1 MKLVLSRK
9 SLDSSFGP
17 FPSPVLPDGK
27 MLPIFIPDSSDSRKL
42 PTYDELWHGGLCLG
56 SAVESLS
63 RSKIR
68 GSGTAHVDP
77 DLDWETMPRLEG
89 WRPAFGQHGSALR
102 HLENQCVGIGDLFL
116 FFGWFR
122 NAVWQAG
129 KLRYEDGSPDF
140 QALYG
145 WLQVGSI
152 VDANSPAR
160 EEWLEPHPHFQRSE
174 FGAHN
179 KVFVAS
185 DELCVGGC
193 GLGVPGGGAFPRLHD
208 ALVLTEPGK
217 SRSNWS
223 LPACFYPAGRTPL
236 TYHGDKSRWKLEGE
250 KVLLRSVGRGQEFVL
265 DCDEYP
271 EVLDWLQRDIFDNAL
286 CF

>member
-1 MKLVLSRK
+1 M
-9 SLDSSFGP
+9 
-17 FPSPVLPDGK
+17 
-27 MLPIFIPDSSDSRKL
+27 
-42 PTYDELWHGGLCLG
+42 
-56 SAVESLS
+56 
-63 RSKIR
+63 
-68 GSGTAHVDP
+68 
-77 DLDWETMPRLEG
+77 
-89 WRPAFGQHGSALR
+89 
-102 HLENQCVGIGDLFL
+102 
-116 FFGWFR
+116 
-122 NAVWQAG
+122 
-129 KLRYEDGSPDF
+129 
-140 QALYG
+140 
-145 WLQVGSI
+145 
-152 VDANSPAR
+152 
-160 EEWLEPHPHFQRSE
+160 
-174 FGAHN
+174 
-179 KVFVAS
+179 AS

-193 GLGVPGGGAFPRLHD
+193 GLGVPGGGVFPRLHD